1 MQRLRTRIM
10 QDQPLCKMCD
20 EKGLVTPGA
29 EMDHILPIFMGGSND
44 DDNLQMLCVEC
55 HRKKTAE
62 DLGVRYRPTIGPD
75 GWPIGLD
82 GVPIERQQG
91 GAGQNPRAKLP

>member
-1 MQRLRTRIM
+1 
-10 QDQPLCKMCD
+10 
-20 EKGLVTPGA
+20 
-29 EMDHILPIFMGGSND
+29 
-44 DDNLQMLCVEC
+44 
-55 HRKKTAE
+55 
-62 DLGVRYRPTIGPD
+62 VRYRPTIGPD